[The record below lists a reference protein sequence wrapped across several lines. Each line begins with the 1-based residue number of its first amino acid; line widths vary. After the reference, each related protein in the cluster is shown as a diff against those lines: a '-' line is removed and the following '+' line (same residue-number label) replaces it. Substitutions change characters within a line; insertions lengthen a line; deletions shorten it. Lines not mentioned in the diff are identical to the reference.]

1 MKMAE
6 PPSTVTPDLSTDDS
20 EALPDYAAQLEAFH
34 RAFAAELKSAVAAL
48 PLAPQMKVLD
58 VGCGDGFYT
67 GLLAERLL
75 SPGRVVAL
83 DVDPSFLAVAR
94 RNPALS
100 EARCEVDFVQAD
112 LANLPATCQEC
123 DLVWCAQSLY
133 SLPDPLAALRQMA
146 AAARP
151 GGIVAVLENDTLHQL
166 LLPWPI
172 HLEIAV
178 RAAELLA
185 FSQESQQPSKFY
197 VGRMLPAVFAQAGL
211 EPLGFQTQCID
222 RQAPLSRELE
232 RFLQSYL
239 ARMWERVGPHVAPEF
254 GEELRELSDPA
265 SDKYLPRQEWFTV
278 SCLNV
283 LVWGRRP
290 AGPGA

>member
-1 MKMAE
+1 MAE
-6 PPSTVTPDLSTDDS
+6 LPSPVTTNSAA
-20 EALPDYAAQLEAFH
+20 EAPESLPDYAVQMEAFH
-34 RAFAAELKSAVAAL
+34 QAFAAELKAAIASL
-48 PLAPQMKVLD
+48 PLTPQMKVLD
-58 VGCGDGFYT
+58 VGCGDGFYS

-75 SPGRVVAL
+75 SPGRVIAL
-83 DVDPSFLAVAR
+83 DVDPSFLAVAG
-94 RNPALS
+94 RNPALRD
-100 EARCEVDFVQAD
+100 ARCKVSFVQAD
-112 LANLPATCQEC
+112 LAALPDECQEC

-133 SLPDPLAALRQMA
+133 SLPEPIAALRQMA
-146 AAARP
+146 AAAKP

-185 FSQESQQPSKFY
+185 FSQESHKPSKYY
-197 VGRMLPAVFAQAGL
+197 VGRQLPAVFAEAGL

-232 RFLQSYL
+232 SFLQSYL
-239 ARMWERVGPHVAPEF
+239 ERMHERVSPHIAGQF
-254 GEELRELSDPA
+254 AEELRQLSDPA
-265 SDKYLPRQEWFTV
+265 GDQYLLRQPWFTV

-290 AGPGA
+290 LD

>member
-1 MKMAE
+1 MDTAS
-6 PPSTVTPDLSTDDS
+6 PPVISASAAAH
-20 EALPDYAAQLEAFH
+20 EANLPDYAAQMEAFH
-34 RAFAAELKSAVAAL
+34 SAFAAELRAAIATL
-48 PLAPQMKVLD
+48 PLTPQMKVLD
-58 VGCGDGFYT
+58 VGCGDGFYM

-75 SPGRVVAL
+75 SPGRVVGL
-83 DVDPSFLAVAR
+83 DVDTNFLAVAQ
-94 RNPALS
+94 RNPALC

-112 LANLPATCQEC
+112 LANLPDACREC

-133 SLPDPLAALRQMA
+133 SLPEPIAALRQMREA
-146 AAARP
+146 VKP

-185 FSQESQQPSKFY
+185 FSQESHKPSKFY
-197 VGRMLPAVFAQAGL
+197 VGRKLPAVFAQAGL

-222 RQAPLSRELE
+222 RQAPLGRDLE
-232 RFLQSYL
+232 EFLKSYL
-239 ARMWERVGPHVAPEF
+239 QRMHERVSAHIEPRFA
-254 GEELRELSDPA
+254 EELRELSNPA
-265 SDKYLPRQEWFTV
+265 SEKYLPRQEWFTV
-278 SCLNV
+278 SCVNV

-290 AGPGA
+290 LE

>member
-1 MKMAE
+1 MEDSSPAVTTHSDAE
-6 PPSTVTPDLSTDDS
+6 TG
-20 EALPDYAAQLEAFH
+20 EELPDYAAQIEAFH
-34 RAFAAELKSAVAAL
+34 LAFAAELKAAIAAL
-48 PLAPQMKVLD
+48 PLTPQMKVLD

-75 SPGRVVAL
+75 TPGRVIGL
-83 DVDPSFLAVAR
+83 DVDPNFLAVAG
-94 RNPALS
+94 RNPAVR

-112 LANLPATCQEC
+112 LANLPAECQNC

-133 SLPDPLAALRQMA
+133 SLPEPIAALRQMMA
-146 AAARP
+146 AAKP

-185 FSQESQQPSKFY
+185 FSQESHKPSKYY
-197 VGRMLPAVFAQAGL
+197 VGRKLPAVFAQAGL

-222 RQAPLSRELE
+222 RQAPLDRNLE
-232 RFLQSYL
+232 AFLQSYL
-239 ARMWERVGPHVAPEF
+239 ERMHERVSPHIDPQVA
-254 GEELRELSDPA
+254 GELKELSDPA
-265 SDKYLPRQEWFTV
+265 SEKYLPRQDWFTV

-290 AGPGA
+290 LE

>member
-1 MKMAE
+1 MDAAS
-6 PPSTVTPDLSTDDS
+6 PAVTPTPANS
-20 EALPDYAAQLEAFH
+20 AAGNLPDYAAQMDAFH
-34 RAFAAELKSAVAAL
+34 RAFAAELRGAIAAL
-48 PLAPQMKVLD
+48 PLSPQMKVLD
-58 VGCGDGFYT
+58 VGCGDGFYV

-75 SPGRVVAL
+75 SPGRVVGL
-83 DVDPSFLAVAR
+83 DVDPNFLAVAR
-94 RNPALS
+94 QNPALR

-112 LANLPATCQEC
+112 LAELPDACLNC

-133 SLPDPLAALRQMA
+133 SLPEPIAALRQMRNA
-146 AAARP
+146 AKP

-185 FSQESQQPSKFY
+185 FSQESQKPSKFY
-197 VGRMLPAVFAQAGL
+197 VGRKLPALFAQAGL
-211 EPLGFQTQCID
+211 EPLGFQTQCVD
-222 RQAPLSRELE
+222 RQAPLDRDLE
-232 RFLQSYL
+232 VFLQSYL
-239 ARMWERVGPHVAPEF
+239 ERMHERVSPHIETRFAD
-254 GEELRELSDPA
+254 ELRELSNPA

-278 SCLNV
+278 SCVNV

-290 AGPGA
+290 LE

>member
-1 MKMAE
+1 M
-6 PPSTVTPDLSTDDS
+6 TVGPASVTTNSVAAAPED
-20 EALPDYAAQLEAFH
+20 LPDYALQMESFH
-34 RAFAAELKSAVAAL
+34 RAFAAELRSAIATL

-67 GLLAERLL
+67 GLLAERLV

-83 DVDPSFLAVAR
+83 DIDPNFLAVAR
-94 RNPALS
+94 RNPALQ
-100 EARCEVDFVQAD
+100 EARCEADFVQAD
-112 LANLPATCQEC
+112 LASLPDECQNC
-123 DLVWCAQSLY
+123 DVVWCAQSLY
-133 SLPDPLAALRQMA
+133 SLPEPIAALRHMA

-185 FSQESQQPSKFY
+185 FSQESHKPSKYY
-197 VGRMLPAVFAQAGL
+197 VGRQLPAVFAQAGL

-222 RQAPLSRELE
+222 RQAPLSRDLE
-232 RFLQSYL
+232 NFLQSYL
-239 ARMWERVGPHVAPEF
+239 ERMHERVSPHIDPRFAD
-254 GEELRELSDPA
+254 ELRQLSDPA
-265 SDKYLPRQEWFTV
+265 SEQYLLRQEWFTV
-278 SCLNV
+278 SCVNV

-290 AGPGA
+290 LE